1 MLQSNY
7 SIRNTV
13 SRKGEVIVLYDIN
26 IFINKSCSNMTL
38 YFREQT
44 WSNYAKTGNKGNVK
58 YDHLILEA

>member
-26 IFINKSCSNMTL
+26 IFINKSCPNMTL
-38 YFREQT
+38 YFRQQT
-44 WSNYAKTGNKGNVK
+44 WSIYAKRREIKGM
-58 YDHLILEA
+58 

>member
-26 IFINKSCSNMTL
+26 ILINKSCSNMTL
-38 YFREQT
+38 YFRQQT
-44 WSNYAKTGNKGNVK
+44 WSIYAKRREIKGM
-58 YDHLILEA
+58 

>member
-26 IFINKSCSNMTL
+26 IFINKSLCTSV
-38 YFREQT
+38 
-44 WSNYAKTGNKGNVK
+44 NKPGVIMQK
-58 YDHLILEA
+58 DGK